1 MDDPIN
7 AATRPSRLSFFAHFA
22 VLAMLGLSFVS
33 GAIIWYGQNANA
45 IGDPSSPRFNLLI
58 WRTLHGILNPFLCV
72 LFGFLL
78 CQHIR
83 LGWQMKANRWSGLFM
98 EAIFA
103 VLILTGTGIY
113 YSPEAWQTSLISIHR
128 VTGLLVPLSLTIH
141 WIAAQI
147 WIKKAEKS
155 AC

>member
-7 AATRPSRLSFFAHFA
+7 AATRPSRLSLIAHLA
-22 VLAMLGLSFVS
+22 VIGLLGLSFVS
-33 GAIIWYGQNANA
+33 GAIIWYGQNANE
-45 IGDPSSPRFNLLI
+45 IGDPASPRFNLHN
-58 WRTLHGILNPFLCV
+58 WRTLHGVLNPFLCA
-72 LFGFLL
+72 LFGFLV

-83 LGWQMKANRWSGLFM
+83 LGWQMKANRLSGVFM

-103 VLILTGTGIY
+103 LLIVTGAGIY
-113 YSPEAWQTSLISIHR
+113 YSPEAWQASLISIHC

-147 WIKKAEKS
+147 WVKKNCQK
-155 AC
+155 